1 MSQRLPL
8 PSRLWLALA
17 AALTF
22 AKLWLTL
29 GQPIYA
35 IGFAMHDDALYLK
48 LARSIVRGEWLG
60 AYDQMTLAKGPFY
73 PIFAAAVFWIG
84 LPLSFAQQ
92 LLYTAACAVWARA
105 LRPAFRSLAFCL
117 GVYALLM
124 LNPMS
129 WEAPTNGRIL
139 RQAVYTPLGLMVFGA
154 IVALYCRRHGPLRR
168 QAPWAALLGLAL
180 GCFWM
185 TREESIWIAPSVAV
199 LLGGWG
205 VATGLARPAAARR
218 IAAVLGLAAA
228 CTAAPL
234 LVVSALNHRHY
245 GWFGTVEMRAQ
256 PLQDAYGAM
265 TRVRVGPDLPFVPVT
280 REAREAIYRFSP
292 TAAKL
297 RPHLEGD
304 YGRGWADASTYTTK
318 LPPERL
324 EIGSGWFVWAL
335 RDCTAAA
342 GEAPD
347 AARAMA
353 FYQRMADEINAACD
367 SGQLPSR
374 PRRSGFFPAWRSD
387 YNAELV
393 RTLVIFTDFVVTYES
408 FGARPLPSLGDENDL
423 QLFRDL
429 TRDQLSPKAA
439 GPNLEKPAQE
449 WLDRIKQD
457 TLQRAGDAM
466 RPTMTTLLIVAHVL
480 AFLRLVQLLRARTC
494 TFAFAAAVAAWGGTF
509 AYLLLNALVHVT
521 SFPVIAVSTFAPVYP
536 WMSLFVAM
544 VAWDVLN
551 SWLPGATVNSN
562 SSSIG
567 SGHRST

>member
-8 PSRLWLALA
+8 TSRLLLALA
-17 AALTF
+17 AALTV

-29 GQPIYA
+29 GQPVYA

-48 LARSIVRGEWLG
+48 LARSIARGEWLG

-73 PIFAAAVFWIG
+73 PIFIAAVFWIG
-84 LPLSFAQQ
+84 LPLSVAQQ
-92 LLYTAACAVWARA
+92 LLYTAACAVCARA
-105 LRPAFRSLAFCL
+105 LRPAFRPLAFCL
-117 GVYALLM
+117 GVYALLL

-139 RQAVYTPLGLMVFGA
+139 RQAVYTPLGLMVFGSV
-154 IVALYCRRHGPLRR
+154 VALYCRRHEPLRR
-168 QAPWAALLGLAL
+168 LAPWAVLLGVAL

-199 LLGGWG
+199 LLGGWV
-205 VATGLARPAAARR
+205 VAARPAGPAAWWR
-218 IAAVLGLAAA
+218 IAATLGLAVSG
-228 CTAAPL
+228 TAAPL
-234 LVVSALNHRHY
+234 LVVSTLNHRHY
-245 GWFGTVEMRAQ
+245 GWFGTVEMRAR

-280 REAREAIYRFSP
+280 REAREAIYRVSP

-304 YGRGWADASTYTTK
+304 YGLGWAGASTYATK
-318 LPPERL
+318 LPAESL
-324 EIGSGWFVWAL
+324 QIGSGWFVWAL
-335 RDCTAAA
+335 RDCATAA

-353 FYQRMADEINAACD
+353 FYRKLADEINAACD
-367 SGQLPSR
+367 AGVLPAR
-374 PRRSGFFPAWRSD
+374 PRRSGFFPEWRSD
-387 YNAELV
+387 YNADLV
-393 RTLVIFTDFVVTYES
+393 RTLVIFLDFVATYES

-423 QLFRDL
+423 QLFRDM

-439 GPNLEKPAQE
+439 GPNLEKPVQE
-449 WLDRIKQD
+449 WLDRIKLD
-457 TLQRAGDAM
+457 ALQRAGEAM
-466 RPTMTTLLIVAHVL
+466 RAAMTTLLIVALVL
-480 AFLRLVQLLRARTC
+480 FLLRLVQLLRARTC
-494 TFAFAAAVAAWGGTF
+494 TFPFAAAVAALGGTF

-521 SFPVIAVSTFAPVYP
+521 SFPVIAVSTFAPIYP

-544 VAWDVLN
+544 VAWDTLN
-551 SWLPGATVNSN
+551 TWRTAADHGADSP
-562 SSSIG
+562 SIG
-567 SGHRST
+567 PGHRPV